1 VASKLKDESQY
12 IFLQEKEV
20 FHHIHFLEKYI
31 SILLIINTLY
41 FYAWLVPMG
50 NMFLFKKDE
59 VVMQPGLYN

>member
-1 VASKLKDESQY
+1 M
-12 IFLQEKEV
+12 
-20 FHHIHFLEKYI
+20 
-31 SILLIINTLY
+31 Y